1 MSEHDHDQDK
11 APDSLP
17 AVLSAEQAARVRKA
31 LAPYVAARTARESAK
46 MLGFARMYVRAVLHG
61 EIPCTLL
68 FASRV
73 ARVLRV
79 DLDTL
84 VRGGEP

>member
-1 MSEHDHDQDK
+1 MTEPQDK
-11 APDSLP
+11 APESLP
-17 AVLSAEQAARVRKA
+17 AVLTEAQAARVRKA

-46 MLGFARMYVRAVLHG
+46 MLGFARQYVRAVLHG
-61 EIPCTLL
+61 EIHCTLL

-79 DLDTL
+79 DLDAL
-84 VRGGEP
+84 IRGDGT

>member
-1 MSEHDHDQDK
+1 MTEPHDK
-11 APDSLP
+11 APESLP
-17 AVLSAEQAARVRKA
+17 AVLTEEQAARVRKA

-46 MLGFARMYVRAVLHG
+46 MLGFARQYVRAVLHG
-61 EIPCTLL
+61 EIHCTLL

>member
-1 MSEHDHDQDK
+1 MTEPHDK
-11 APDSLP
+11 APESLP
-17 AVLSAEQAARVRKA
+17 AVLTEVQAARVRKA

-46 MLGFARMYVRAVLHG
+46 ALGFARMYVRAVLHG

-73 ARVLRV
+73 AVVLGL
-79 DLDTL
+79 DLDAV
-84 VRGGEP
+84 VRGGES

>member
-1 MSEHDHDQDK
+1 MSTEHDQDRE
-11 APDSLP
+11 PPSIP
-17 AVLSAEQAARVRKA
+17 AVLTDLQAARVRKA
-31 LAPYVAARTARESAK
+31 LAPYVTARTPRESAK

-61 EIPCTLL
+61 EIHCTLL

-79 DLDTL
+79 DLDLL
-84 VRGGEP
+84 VRGDGP